1 MIENQGRRVGLRLRK
16 IKELELLD
24 LRLSPQCVDRDVREA
39 VGSQKPEVNTEVS
52 NGYPM
57 GEAQCLP
64 LGLPSDWPFI
74 LALKQ

>member
-39 VGSQKPEVNTEVS
+39 VGSQKPEVKTEVS
-52 NGYPM
+52 NGYPV
-57 GEAQCLP
+57 GEARCLP
-64 LGLPSDWPFI
+64 LGLPPIYSGT
-74 LALKQ
+74 